1 MELCV
6 WGRRTLQAL
15 LPVSTH
21 LTLDIEVKKVLVL
34 HSEAKRKGGLQS
46 IKLMRNWK
54 INIKSMKYREGISFR
69 AFEYSTERK
78 GSMALKT
85 ASVLSRSK
93 WLQNEQEIARVT

>member
-1 MELCV
+1 
-6 WGRRTLQAL
+6 
-15 LPVSTH
+15 
-21 LTLDIEVKKVLVL
+21 
-34 HSEAKRKGGLQS
+34 
-46 IKLMRNWK
+46 MRNWK

-93 WLQNEQEIARVT
+93 WLQNEQEIVRVT